1 MRFRCSV
8 PAYDR
13 IIDPC
18 NFSSSSSVRF
28 ASDLAREIRER
39 NPFRV
44 GGRFLPPVADSRVAR
59 FGSLIEFRINYHG
72 ERESLLIITAIA
84 RKRNRGKDIFLE
96 YRIESPILSF
106 RVEKIE
112 IFMLAIRV
120 IKSSILITLRN
131 KRVIVN
137 LGRENRLWKQAMEVD
152 EKV

>member
-1 MRFRCSV
+1 MEDGKMELSSKGWRVRFRCSV

-13 IIDPC
+13 IIDSY

-84 RKRNRGKDIFLE
+84 CKRNRGKDIFLE
-96 YRIESPILSF
+96 YRIESSNFIISCWENWDF
-106 RVEKIE
+106 YVSDQSYKIE
-112 IFMLAIRV
+112 HTYHA
-120 IKSSILITLRN
+120 S
-131 KRVIVN
+131 
-137 LGRENRLWKQAMEVD
+137 E
-152 EKV
+152 

>member
-13 IIDPC
+13 IIDPY

-106 RVEKIE
+106 RVKKIE
-112 IFMLAIRV
+112 IFTLAIRV
-120 IKSSILITLRN
+120 IKSSIFITLRN

-137 LGRENRLWKQAMEVD
+137 LGRENRLWQQAMEVD

>member
-13 IIDPC
+13 IIDPY

-28 ASDLAREIRER
+28 ASDLAREVRER

-96 YRIESPILSF
+96 YRIESSNFIISC
-106 RVEKIE
+106 
-112 IFMLAIRV
+112 
-120 IKSSILITLRN
+120 
-131 KRVIVN
+131 
-137 LGRENRLWKQAMEVD
+137 
-152 EKV
+152 

>member
-13 IIDPC
+13 IIDPY
-18 NFSSSSSVRF
+18 NFSSSSVRF

-39 NPFRV
+39 NSFRV
-44 GGRFLPPVADSRVAR
+44 GGRFLPSVADSRVAR